1 MASAA
6 TVDDEEIEVV
16 EEESNESGSDEE
28 IKDESVN
35 AGEDAEIVA
44 EVKAGMLA
52 NRERVMSAKQATQA
66 NKPPATPVDDGF
78 KIEEDDIE
86 EDYKEDDFD

>member
-1 MASAA
+1 MLYEDNMASAA

-52 NRERVMSAKQATQA
+52 NRERVMSAKQAT
-66 NKPPATPVDDGF
+66 
-78 KIEEDDIE
+78 
-86 EDYKEDDFD
+86 